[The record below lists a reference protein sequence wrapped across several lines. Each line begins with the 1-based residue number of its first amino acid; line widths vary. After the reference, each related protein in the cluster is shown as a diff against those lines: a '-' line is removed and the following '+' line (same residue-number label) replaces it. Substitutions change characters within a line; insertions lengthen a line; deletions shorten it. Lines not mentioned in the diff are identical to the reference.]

1 MEPLQGGWTE
11 GHRPSSA
18 GVGGGGGGDCGTMA
32 EAIEERRRTLG
43 RLHFWRRQHYLSVI
57 QKSGGS
63 KSGRTPSQRE
73 LVMALIDRRRLLLSP
88 PEQQQMEQ
96 EYRWLHEAAQGV
108 VGDGG
113 DNYDDDEGSR
123 RGDGR
128 PPRRPRLSVRHVS
141 PRVLRAWVAKVA
153 RCVRSALSVSLS
165 RALLLLPPTHPLLG
179 LSVADAEVW
188 FGRAA
193 AAAAAADAVDAADR
207 YAVAYGCLT
216 TTGCRERREQRA
228 AAAAR
233 LDYSAYLDGARAP
246 PRVPAGE

>member
-11 GHRPSSA
+11 GHCPSSA

-165 RALLLLPPTHPLLG
+165 RACCCYPLPIRSSGSPSQMLRCGLGVLLLLLLLLMLLTRPIGMLSRMDVSPP
-179 LSVADAEVW
+179 
-188 FGRAA
+188 RAA
-193 AAAAAADAVDAADR
+193 
-207 YAVAYGCLT
+207 
-216 TTGCRERREQRA
+216 E
-228 AAAAR
+228 
-233 LDYSAYLDGARAP
+233 SAGSSVPPP
-246 PRVPAGE
+246 PRGSTTART